1 MQGQSGTVSGAANP
15 PFATP
20 DGKPI
25 VTDGAGAGAAIPV
38 SRPQPSGPPQLD
50 ISKGEMPAKG
60 GIVLL
65 ADPSGGAGDPKSLH
79 PLGNEVP
86 FKNLK

>member
-1 MQGQSGTVSGAANP
+1 
-15 PFATP
+15 
-20 DGKPI
+20 
-25 VTDGAGAGAAIPV
+25 
-38 SRPQPSGPPQLD
+38 
-50 ISKGEMPAKG
+50 MPAKG
-60 GIVLL
+60 GAVLL